1 MSPRARVLYLI
12 AVAAGVFLV
21 PSLPAVAGVLILQ
34 VALCAFGG
42 LRPAEIRR
50 QLTKLSVF
58 GLFLVV
64 TYALTAQD
72 PATDRWMELPLAGFV
87 LSLNVA
93 GALEGVT
100 MVLRI
105 FTIVLASQLVRLG
118 DPRAVAAGLRG
129 LGAPRMASSSIDAVL
144 ALLGGAGGGGGGGG
158 RGGGRGRRRHGDA
171 REEGAEGAEA
181 GAESF
186 WQGLRRLA
194 SGDVGVLV
202 GRLERQ
208 IARAEDH
215 VRRQGGEGGPDAARD
230 VAVIAGVTLTMLGIK
245 MLTILPA
252 IPFAPGHKLVVLTPL
267 YIVAG
272 LATRTRFG
280 ATATG
285 ATMGTVAFLMG
296 DGRYGIFEILKHVT
310 PGVICDLVLP
320 AATAGGRVPGPV
332 FWSLFGGFVAAGRFA
347 TIFAIVLLAQAPAI
361 AYAIL
366 LPGLAVHVTF
376 GVASGYVS
384 YHLVR
389 AIDRLGGAGGEG
401 ERILVALHK
410 KEIA

>member
-1 MSPRARVLYLI
+1 
-12 AVAAGVFLV
+12 
-21 PSLPAVAGVLILQ
+21 
-34 VALCAFGG
+34 
-42 LRPAEIRR
+42 
-50 QLTKLSVF
+50 
-58 GLFLVV
+58 
-64 TYALTAQD
+64 
-72 PATDRWMELPLAGFV
+72 
-87 LSLNVA
+87 
-93 GALEGVT
+93 
-100 MVLRI
+100 
-105 FTIVLASQLVRLG
+105 
-118 DPRAVAAGLRG
+118 
-129 LGAPRMASSSIDAVL
+129 
-144 ALLGGAGGGGGGGG
+144 
-158 RGGGRGRRRHGDA
+158 
-171 REEGAEGAEA
+171 
-181 GAESF
+181 
-186 WQGLRRLA
+186 
-194 SGDVGVLV
+194 VGVLV

-208 IARAEDH
+208 IARAEEH
-215 VRRQGGEGGPDAARD
+215 ARLQAGEGSGGLARD

-245 MLTILPA
+245 MLKILPA

-320 AATAGGRVPGPV
+320 VATARGRLPGPV
-332 FWSLFGGFVAAGRFA
+332 FWSLFGGLVAAGRFA

-376 GVASGYVS
+376 GIASGWVS
-384 YHLVR
+384 HHLVR
-389 AIDRLGGAGGEG
+389 AIDRLGSVDAEG
-401 ERILVALHK
+401 ERILVALKK